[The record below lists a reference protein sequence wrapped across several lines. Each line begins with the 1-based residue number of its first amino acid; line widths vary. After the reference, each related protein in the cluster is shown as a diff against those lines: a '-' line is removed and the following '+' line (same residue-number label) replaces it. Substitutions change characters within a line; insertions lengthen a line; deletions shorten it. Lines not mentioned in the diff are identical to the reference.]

1 MAALEAALNRGISRV
16 IIETDLTNLV
26 SALHSNAYNQAPG
39 GAIFSEAR
47 GVLEMH
53 FDHVIFSAIPR
64 ACNRVAHELAR
75 IGLSRDPDLPSV
87 WEDLLPDFVTTLV
100 A

>member
-1 MAALEAALNRGISRV
+1 
-16 IIETDLTNLV
+16 
-26 SALHSNAYNQAPG
+26 
-39 GAIFSEAR
+39 
-47 GVLEMH
+47 MH

-75 IGLSRDPDLPSV
+75 IGLSRDTDLPSV